1 MKGLI
6 SFILPLALGILTPF
20 VCHSQE
26 EMKPFK
32 LAVVQMRVVGG
43 ALDTNLEHALEKAG
57 RFHFVLGY

>member
-6 SFILPLALGILTPF
+6 SFILPLALGILTPV